1 MTPLEEQIRARAP
14 ELKENPV
21 EECDEL
27 TQRDARREPRP
38 PDAIADCLQ
47 KKTEQPPE

>member
-38 PDAIADCLQ
+38 PTPSRIAFR